1 MKWISNLLPRIDGIF
16 RVIWINLEMNA
27 VAFSVALLVKRKKYL
42 LNQDNPGSMGS
53 GQAQCCG
60 LESLQTSLSPW
71 SRKWSHRDDLTPNS
85 PPFF

>member
-1 MKWISNLLPRIDGIF
+1 MDLQFTSKNRWHF
-16 RVIWINLEMNA
+16 RVIWINLEVNA

-42 LNQDNPGSMGS
+42 LNQDNLGSMGS

-60 LESLQTSLSPW
+60 LESLQTSPSPW
-71 SRKWSHRDDLTPNS
+71 SRKWSHRGDLTPNS